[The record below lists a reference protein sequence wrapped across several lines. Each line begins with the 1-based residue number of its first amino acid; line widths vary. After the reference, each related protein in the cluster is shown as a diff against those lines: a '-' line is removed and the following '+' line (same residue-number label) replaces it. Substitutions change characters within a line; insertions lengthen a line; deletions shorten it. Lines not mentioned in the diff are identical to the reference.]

1 MDETYF
7 PTTEEWF
14 LQLPLYS
21 KYPLTDKNIKA
32 FQNFASYYG
41 SVDTYCP
48 ECGKDSIFTI
58 ESHGFGRNDFT
69 KIQWWDY
76 FTYVDIVTR
85 CSRNNEHVGR
95 YSFKLSKA
103 DGLMKVG
110 QYPSLAD
117 ADSVKIRKY
126 RKVLSKEQLEG
137 FTIAVRLASAGV
149 GAGAVVYLRRIFESL
164 IEEAHQEASKD
175 ENWIAAHTTY
185 KTARVADK
193 IKALKSYLPSYLVE
207 HHAMYGVLSSGVHDM
222 SEQQCNELFPVLKVG
237 IEFILKQKIQKKEE
251 QESIAELKKML
262 SGQSLK

>member
-7 PTTEEWF
+7 PTTQEWF

-21 KYPLTDKNIKA
+21 KYPITDENIKA
-32 FQNFASYYG
+32 FQSFASYSG
-41 SVDTYCP
+41 SIDTYCP

-58 ESHGFGRNDFT
+58 DPNGFGRNDFS
-69 KIQWWDY
+69 KVQWDY
-76 FTYVDIVTR
+76 FNYVDFVTR
-85 CSRNNEHVGR
+85 CSRDSRHIGR
-95 YSFKLSKA
+95 YSFKLSKT

-175 ENWIAAHTTY
+175 KNWIAAHTTY
-185 KTARVADK
+185 KTTRVADK
-193 IKALKSYLPSYLVE
+193 VKALKSYLPSYLVE
-207 HHAMYGVLSSGVHDM
+207 HHTMYSVLSSGVHDM
-222 SEQQCNELFPVLKVG
+222 SEQECNELFPVLKIG

-251 QESIAELKKML
+251 LESIAELKKML
-262 SGQSLK
+262 SNQSLK